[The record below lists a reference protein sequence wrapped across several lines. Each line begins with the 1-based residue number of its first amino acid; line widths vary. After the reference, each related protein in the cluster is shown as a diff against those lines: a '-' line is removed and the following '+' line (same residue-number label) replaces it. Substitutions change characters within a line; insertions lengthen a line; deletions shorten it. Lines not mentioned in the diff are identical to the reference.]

1 MNPIAWELAK
11 IAMCGAA
18 AFALIC
24 AACAYGCY
32 RLGPEE
38 GDDK

>member
-1 MNPIAWELAK
+1 MNELAWEALK

-24 AACAYGCY
+24 AGCAYGLY

-38 GDDK
+38 D